1 MRLRT
6 LTALFVAAFV
16 LATLLTGYAM
26 FTASRGAIVR
36 LVDRRIEAV
45 SDAVLENVRP
55 GDAAGILAQIREI
68 LRRRDSGDI
77 GFELRDRAGRRIGGN
92 VALSRAIPAG
102 FSTISH
108 NDRIEGLTEG
118 RAQAREA
125 GGGLTLI
132 TVAETE
138 PIDGLAAVRWRTYL
152 LGFGL
157 IAAVGLAG
165 TIAFGVT
172 VRRRIEEVRA
182 TALAIIDGDLS
193 RRVPVATQGGVFAE
207 QARTFNRMLD
217 RIAALV
223 DGLRHVGNDVAHD
236 LRTPLARLRS
246 RVALA
251 AARSPGDEM
260 DAALEQCDEL
270 LAIFTA
276 ILRIA
281 EIDTGDRRGAFETV
295 DLAALVREVA
305 ETLTDVAADDGH
317 RLTIARLDEV
327 AIAGDRQLLS
337 QALLNLTENALHH
350 TPAGTRVT
358 LSVEADAAAVRVV
371 VLDDGPGIAPGDLPT
386 ARRRFGRLDPSR
398 HRPGHGL
405 GLPIVEA
412 IAGLHGGTLEL
423 ADARPGLS
431 AALVLPGRERVSPN
445 AVIPAEAGMTKA
457 NDLRS

>member
-16 LATLLTGYAM
+16 IVTALTGYAT
-26 FTASRGAIVR
+26 FAASRAAIVS

-55 GDAAGILAQIREI
+55 GDAAAILARVAEVS
-68 LRRRDSGDI
+68 RRRDSGDI
-77 GFELRDRAGRRIGGN
+77 GFELRGPAGRHLGGN
-92 VALSRAIPAG
+92 VMLSRAVPRG
-102 FSTISH
+102 FSAISH
-108 NDRIEGLTEG
+108 NDRIAGLSEG
-118 RAQAREA
+118 RAQARDA
-125 GGGLTLI
+125 GGGLTLV

-138 PIDGLAAVRWRTYL
+138 PIDGFAAIRWRNYVA
-152 LGFGL
+152 GFGL

-165 TIAFGVT
+165 ALAFGVT

-193 RRVPVATQGGVFAE
+193 RRVPVAAHGGVFAE

-217 RIAALV
+217 RVAALV

-246 RVALA
+246 RLALA
-251 AARSPGDEM
+251 AAQMPGEEM
-260 DAALEQCDEL
+260 DAALAQCDEL

-281 EIDTGDRRGAFETV
+281 EIDTGERRAAFGTV
-295 DLAALVREVA
+295 DLAALVAEVA
-305 ETLTDVAADDGH
+305 ETMTEVAADSGH
-317 RLTIARLDEV
+317 CLTPAQMDPV

-337 QALLNLTENALHH
+337 QAALNLVENALHH
-350 TPAGTRVT
+350 TPPGTRVT
-358 LSVEADAAAVRVV
+358 LSVTRRADAVRVTV
-371 VLDDGPGIAPGDLPT
+371 RDDGPGIAAGDRAA
-386 ARRRFGRLDPSR
+386 ARRRFGRLDASR
-398 HRPGHGL
+398 NRPGHGL

-412 IAGLHGGTLEL
+412 IAMLHGGTLEL
-423 ADARPGLS
+423 DDARPGLS
-431 AALVLPGRERVSPN
+431 AALVLP
-445 AVIPAEAGMTKA
+445 I
-457 NDLRS
+457 RS

>member
-26 FTASRGAIVR
+26 FTASRSAIVR

-45 SDAVLENVRP
+45 SDAVLEDVRP
-55 GDAAGILAQIREI
+55 GDAAGILRQLDDI

-77 GFELRDRAGRRIGGN
+77 GFELRDGAGRRIGGN
-92 VALSRAIPAG
+92 VVLPRAVPAG
-102 FSTISH
+102 FSTVSH
-108 NDRIEGLTEG
+108 NDRIEGLSEG
-118 RAQAREA
+118 RAQARDA
-125 GGGLTLI
+125 GGGLTLV

-138 PIDGLAAVRWRTYL
+138 PIDGLAAVRWRNYL

-165 TIAFGVT
+165 AIAFGVT

-193 RRVPVATQGGVFAE
+193 RRVPVATHGGVFAE

-217 RIAALV
+217 RVAALV

-251 AARSPGDEM
+251 AARTPSDEM
-260 DAALEQCDEL
+260 DAALDQCDEL

-281 EIDTGDRRGAFETV
+281 EIDTGDRRAAFGTV
-295 DLAALVREVA
+295 DLTALVREVA
-305 ETLTDVAADDGH
+305 ETLADVATESGH
-317 RLTIARLDEV
+317 RLTIARLDDV

-337 QALLNLTENALHH
+337 QAMLNLTENALHH
-350 TPAGTRVT
+350 TPPGTQVA
-358 LSVEADAAAVRVV
+358 LSVARDAAGVRVAVR
-371 VLDDGPGIAPGDLPT
+371 DDGPGIAADDLST
-386 ARRRFGRLDPSR
+386 ARRRFGRLDASR

-405 GLPIVEA
+405 GLPIVDA
-412 IAGLHGGTLEL
+412 IAVLHGGTLALE
-423 ADARPGLS
+423 DARPGLS
-431 AALVLPGRERVSPN
+431 AALVLPARGHAS
-445 AVIPAEAGMTKA
+445 A
-457 NDLRS
+457 